1 MNIDSTLAIL
11 RRERL
16 LLEHAPHSA
25 QFQDLTTC
33 LLRIFSAARVIPALS
48 PQEVQMYASLALL
61 HDVGKQTIPG
71 EILNKPGPLTREE
84 FENLWSAVIDIGDA
98 DCLSSFTLGFR
109 LGVQLTLEGL
119 RPII

>member
-1 MNIDSTLAIL
+1 MSQLMENLFSLLGSPMASEAERRAI
-11 RRERL
+11 E
-16 LLEHAPHSA
+16 ESEEAV
-25 QFQDLTTC
+25 
-33 LLRIFSAARVIPALS
+33 RVV
-48 PQEVQMYASLALL
+48 E
-61 HDVGKQTIPG
+61 KR
-71 EILNKPGPLTREE
+71 LTREE